1 MGSSVF
7 TAKIVVINSRD
18 GDNRIKY
25 SIDKRMKVLRLYL
38 EGVGIMS
45 IERLEGVPN
54 PLIIYWLRHFSS
66 LLREELHYI
75 TTPEDMRSIDIVE
88 IDELFTFVQKKLI
101 KSMCGEPLIETEM
114 RL

>member
-1 MGSSVF
+1 MLNCKKCTSSNLRKNGF
-7 TAKIVVINSRD
+7 LNGKQRFHCKDCGYNSRD

-54 PLIIYWLRHFSS
+54 LLIIYWLRHFSS

-75 TTPEDMRSIDIVE
+75 TAPEDMRSIDIVE
-88 IDELFTFVQKKLI
+88 IDELFTFVQ
-101 KSMCGEPLIETEM
+101 
-114 RL
+114 